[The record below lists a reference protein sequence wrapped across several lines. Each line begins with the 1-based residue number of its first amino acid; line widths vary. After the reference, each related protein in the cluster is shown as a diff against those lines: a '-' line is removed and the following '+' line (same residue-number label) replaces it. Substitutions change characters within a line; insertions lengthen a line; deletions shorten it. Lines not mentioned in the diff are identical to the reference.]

1 MSDYSVL
8 NIIENG
14 ISLLYTKISFPGAR
28 LVRLPV
34 YIRGKKGIRY
44 QKGLT
49 TGHGCRIDAQA
60 NKESLV
66 IGKDARIGDYVH
78 INADEKITIGDNV
91 LIASKVFISDASHGI
106 YKGANQSSPYSNPS
120 LRETI
125 TSPVTIGNNVWIGEN
140 VVILAGSK
148 IGRGCI
154 IGANTLVN
162 GGEFPDNTII
172 VGNPARIIKKYDEE
186 TNKWEKYGN
195 VGENK

>member
-1 MSDYSVL
+1 MSDYSIL

-14 ISLLYTKISFPGAR
+14 ISLLYTQISFPGAR

-34 YIRGKKGIRY
+34 YIRGKKGISY

-49 TGHGCRIDAQA
+49 TGHGCRIDVQA
-60 NKESLV
+60 SQESLV

-78 INADEKITIGDNV
+78 INADEKIIIGDNV

-106 YKGANQSSPYSNPS
+106 YKGDHQSSPYSNPS
-120 LRETI
+120 LRET
-125 TSPVTIGNNVWIGEN
+125 VTDSVSIGNNVWIGEN

-148 IGRGCI
+148 IGNGCI

-162 GGEFPDNTII
+162 GGEYPDNTII
-172 VGNPARIIKKYDEE
+172 VGSPARIIKRYNEE
-186 TNKWEKYGN
+186 TQKWEKYRN
-195 VGENK
+195 VGD